1 MHGRCRCGR
10 GCRRLTASSGVSS
23 PSARCSAPSSPPPSA
38 PLVGLFRWSARASLE
53 VLCISLRTCAG
64 CQLPVTWRHREKG
77 EASRRDSSGFVP
89 CSVPDRPY
97 PDWTPTDATGGPW
110 FPRFNGAM
118 IWARAALFKID
129 VSWLMTLTSTGP
141 IVSLPLS
148 YLIKGQPLNF
158 GSLNPLYALYLRG
171 CAQHSPCVPPPATLV
186 SFWGLSC
193 RRFFAAAPHTPHA
206 TAQTTHTSPHLLLIL
221 GLPAADGWWRE
232 ISAFSGC
239 MACVRSCCSP
249 SQVLPER
256 HQHQPAGT
264 RDKAPSFA

>member
-158 GSLNPLYALYLRG
+158 GSLKPPVCALFTWVCATQPLRASASHARELLGVVLSSFSLLLLPTRRTPPHRPLILR
-171 CAQHSPCVPPPATLV
+171 
-186 SFWGLSC
+186 
-193 RRFFAAAPHTPHA
+193 
-206 TAQTTHTSPHLLLIL
+206 HTS
-221 GLPAADGWWRE
+221 
-232 ISAFSGC
+232 F
-239 MACVRSCCSP
+239 
-249 SQVLPER
+249 
-256 HQHQPAGT
+256 
-264 RDKAPSFA
+264 